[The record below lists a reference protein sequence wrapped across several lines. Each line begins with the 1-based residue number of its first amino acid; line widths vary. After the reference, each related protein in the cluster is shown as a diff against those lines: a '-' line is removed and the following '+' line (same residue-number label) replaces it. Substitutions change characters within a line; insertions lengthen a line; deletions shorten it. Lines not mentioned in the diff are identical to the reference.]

1 MSKTVTTTVAVT
13 LSGDGFAGAP
23 FYTVATVNTGG
34 APPGSFGLA
43 VGFNTIP
50 VPAAALGV
58 TIVPPPGSVNSK
70 ILKGVTGDTGFPLAQ
85 SGSTVLPFNAAG
97 AVASIGITSAA
108 IETIELIWS

>member
-23 FYTVATVNTGG
+23 FYTAAIVNTGG
-34 APPGSFGLA
+34 APPGSFVLT

-58 TIVPPPGSVNSK
+58 TIVPPVGSVNVK
-70 ILKGVTGDTGFPLAQ
+70 TLKGVTGDTGFQLAQ
-85 SGSTVLPFNAAG
+85 SGSTLLPFTAAG
-97 AVASIGITSAA
+97 AV
-108 IETIELIWS
+108 